1 MPGPTFLGVSLKMY
15 LGYQHTLRWAEQVAA
30 IAGAHP
36 AVQDGLTDLV
46 VLPSFP
52 ALPAVYGVVAGTGVQ
67 VGAQNLS
74 SYDQG
79 ALTGEVGAPM
89 LAEIGCRYA
98 EVGHAERRGLFGETD
113 AVVAEKTLAAL
124 RNGLTPV
131 LCVGEPARTTPTD
144 AARTCIR
151 QTAAAVVLAA
161 AQSVPAPLVVAYE
174 PHWAIGAAQPAP
186 TEYIQQVCREVGN
199 WLAQQSAMNG
209 SRIIYGGSAGPGLLT
224 RLGDAVDGLFL
235 GRFAHNPAAI
245 ASILDEAAVFARPN
259 HLQPDHTQ
267 PGHPVGATR

>member
-1 MPGPTFLGVSLKMY
+1 MPGPVFLGVSLKMY
-15 LGYQHTLRWAEQVAA
+15 LGYQRTLRWAEQVAA
-30 IAGAHP
+30 IANTHP
-36 AVQDGLTDLV
+36 AIREGAVDLV

-52 ALPAVYGVVAGTGVQ
+52 ALPAVLDAVTGAGVQ

-79 ALTGEVGAPM
+79 ALTGEVSAVM

-131 LCVGEPARTTPTD
+131 LCVGEPTLEDPEH

-151 QTAAAVVLAA
+151 QAANAVELAA
-161 AQSVPAPLVVAYE
+161 AHGFAAPLVVAYE
-174 PHWAIGAAQPAP
+174 PHWAIGAAEPAP
-186 TEYIQQVCREVGN
+186 IDYIQHVCRDLGDWVKDEP
-199 WLAQQSAMNG
+199 ATAG
-209 SRIIYGGSAGPGLLT
+209 SRVIYGGSAGPGLLS
-224 RLGDAVDGLFL
+224 RLGDAADGLFL
-235 GRFAHNPAAI
+235 GRFAHNPAAL
-245 ASILDEAAVFARPN
+245 ATILDEVT
-259 HLQPDHTQ
+259 LTT
-267 PGHPVGATR
+267 VGATR